1 MKTATVTWI
10 TYNNYG
16 TELQAFALQHYI
28 EELGVENIIL
38 SDSNI
43 VEELYNKMA
52 LSYSNSD
59 TDIQNVNNITSYN
72 SKESVIFRG
81 INYAHK
87 VKKSIKKRRKKKL
100 AMQEKFFQHDT
111 DKLFEEFKRNKLKIQ
126 YNIQKNHLES
136 LNNSFD
142 AFICGSDQ
150 IWSLLKQNFDPYFFL
165 NFVKKK
171 KIAYAASVGA
181 NTIDETFINT
191 LEKLLGDFNYLSVR
205 EKETSLQLTEMLS
218 RRVNWV
224 VDPTLLYDKAFWV
237 EQIKEIKLKNKK
249 EYLVCYFLENKD
261 WYFEYALD
269 LAEYMNLKLIIIPS
283 RKEYLH
289 KKFVY
294 NRPVGPLEF
303 VKFIE
308 QASFVLTDSYH
319 GALFSINFNKQFV
332 YLKRF
337 SDSDYNCQNV
347 RIYSIL
353 NYLKLSQLII
363 EDKKFEKSD
372 IKIVDYNLVNP
383 LIDRFREKSKRYIYR
398 SLFDE

>member
-16 TELQAFALQHYI
+16 TELQAFALQHYL

-43 VEELYNKMA
+43 VEGLYNKKS
-52 LSYSNSD
+52 LSYSNS
-59 TDIQNVNNITSYN
+59 DIQNVNNIASYN
-72 SKESVIFRG
+72 SKEKIFFRG
-81 INYAHK
+81 MNYAHK

-100 AMQEKFFQHDT
+100 TLQEKNFRKNT
-111 DKLFEEFKRNKLKIQ
+111 DRLFEEFKRNKLKIQ
-126 YNIQKNHLES
+126 YNIQQNDLEL

-165 NFVKKK
+165 NFVTKK
-171 KIAYAASVGA
+171 KIAYAASVGV
-181 NTIDETFINT
+181 NTIDDIFINT
-191 LEKLLGDFNYLSVR
+191 LKKLLSDFDYLSVR
-205 EKETSLQLTEMLS
+205 EKDTSLQLTEMLS
-218 RRVNWV
+218 RRVDWV
-224 VDPTLLYDKAFWV
+224 VDPTLLYNKAFWV
-237 EQIKEIKLKNKK
+237 EQINEIKLKNKK
-249 EYLVCYFLENKD
+249 EYLLCYFLENKD

-283 RKEYLH
+283 RKEFFH
-289 KKFVY
+289 KKYVY

-303 VKFIE
+303 VKLIE

-337 SDSDYNCQNV
+337 FDSDYNCQNV

-363 EDKKFEKSD
+363 ENKKFEKAD

-383 LIDRFREKSKRYIYR
+383 LIDGLREKSKTYIYR